1 LKLDDQVEGVPTN
14 PRRPADEPRR
24 ATTTETSVTHVPGSK
39 CHPCSGWTE
48 RNSQDE
54 QESSSQSKGAA
65 RPSGPNVIGV
75 VSGFGGG
82 RSSQR
87 LAQARSSPGET
98 RRLRQRD
105 RELVA
110 FMGVCRYLTARQ
122 LVELQHGPK
131 TEKAA
136 EYRLRSLSGEATHS
150 KVRAIEPA
158 LTRALPFRAFDGS
171 RMRLWALT
179 PAGYAVAGNGLGRL
193 LKVPRVDVGAAF
205 AEHSAFLTDLF
216 VQLVRPFVRDR
227 TRPRDLPFR
236 WDVAD
241 DVELPWKE
249 HAAAGEVRSRV
260 LRPDAVLEVPE
271 AKRRVFIECETG
283 THTLTPLSAE
293 KTQATVRKLER
304 YDTYVS
310 AFADPRARA
319 THYQTKYPDG
329 WPPEVLFL
337 VQSASRRRSTNEAL
351 VAARQTQRTHVL
363 AGAFTLEEAVHYI
376 RRMLPSVDAPRRRVV
391 ELAPRRAQQ
400 SEDFYGEAEH
410 RAVNE
415 FVIDMTGALAS
426 ANSRLRSIGLPAVA
440 EPASRSGMV
449 AFLRRAQQEM
459 QRQRFGAGSHG

>member
-1 LKLDDQVEGVPTN
+1 M
-14 PRRPADEPRR
+14 
-24 ATTTETSVTHVPGSK
+24 
-39 CHPCSGWTE
+39 E
-48 RNSQDE
+48 RNNKDGQR
-54 QESSSQSKGAA
+54 SSSQSNGAG
-65 RPSGPNVIGV
+65 RPSGPNVTG
-75 VSGFGGG
+75 VSGHGGG
-82 RSSQR
+82 RSSRR
-87 LAQARSSPGET
+87 LAQARNSPGEA

-110 FMGVCRYLTARQ
+110 LMGVCRYLTAKQ
-122 LVELQHGPK
+122 LIELEHGPK

-179 PAGYAVAGNGLGRL
+179 PAGYAVAGSEVGRL

-216 VQLVRPFVRDR
+216 VHLVRPFVRDR
-227 TRPRDLPFR
+227 IRPRDLPFR

-271 AKRRVFIECETG
+271 AKRRLFIECETG
-283 THTLTPLSAE
+283 THTLTPVSAE
-293 KTQATVRKLER
+293 KKQATVRKLER

-310 AFADPRARA
+310 AFADPRTRT
-319 THYQTKYPDG
+319 THYQQRYPDG
-329 WPPEVLFL
+329 WPAEVLFL
-337 VQSASRRRSTNEAL
+337 VQSANRRRSASEAL
-351 VAARQTQRTHVL
+351 VAALQSQRMRVV
-363 AGAFTLEEAVHYI
+363 AGAFTLEEAVHHI
-376 RRMLPSVDAPRRRVV
+376 RRMLPTSDAPARRVV
-391 ELAPRRAQQ
+391 ELPPRRAQQ

-415 FVIDMTGALAS
+415 FVIDMTVALAA
-426 ANSRLRSIGLPAVA
+426 ANTRLRSIGHLAVA

-459 QRQRFGAGSHG
+459 QRQRFGAGSNG

>member
-1 LKLDDQVEGVPTN
+1 
-14 PRRPADEPRR
+14 
-24 ATTTETSVTHVPGSK
+24 
-39 CHPCSGWTE
+39 
-48 RNSQDE
+48 
-54 QESSSQSKGAA
+54 
-65 RPSGPNVIGV
+65 
-75 VSGFGGG
+75 
-82 RSSQR
+82 
-87 LAQARSSPGET
+87 
-98 RRLRQRD
+98 
-105 RELVA
+105 
-110 FMGVCRYLTARQ
+110 MGVCRYLTAKQ
-122 LVELQHGPK
+122 LVELEHGPE

-158 LTRALPFRAFDGS
+158 LTRALAFRAFDGS

-179 PAGYAVAGNGLGRL
+179 TAGYAVAGSELGRL

-216 VQLVRPFVRDR
+216 VQIVRPFVRAR

-241 DVELPWKE
+241 DVDLPWKE
-249 HAAAGEVRSRV
+249 IAPAGEMRSRV
-260 LRPDAVLEVPE
+260 LRPDAVLEMPQ
-271 AKRRVFIECETG
+271 AKRRAFIECETG

-310 AFADPRARA
+310 GFADARTRT
-319 THYQTKYPDG
+319 THYQQKYSDG
-329 WPPEVLFL
+329 WPCEVLFL
-337 VQSASRRRSTNEAL
+337 VQSASRRRTTSEAL
-351 VAARQTQRTHVL
+351 VATRQSQSTHVV

-376 RRMLPSVDAPRRRVV
+376 RQTLPSVDAPRRRFV

-415 FVIDMTGALAS
+415 FVIDITAALAA
-426 ANSRLRSIGLPAVA
+426 ANTRLRSVGHAAVA

-449 AFLRRAQQEM
+449 VFLRRAQQEM
-459 QRQRFGAGSHG
+459 QRQRFGAGSNG